1 MKNKILLLLLAFIIN
16 SAVGQTTE
24 FKDLILSVEKK
35 PTNSQTSSIVI
46 LKFKPGKVLQIKTLD
61 GRKLTTNKYFLL
73 DSSKLILSQ
82 YGTVI
87 NQIDTIALQD
97 IISIRGKV
105 YGNID
110 RKILGSVVA
119 LSSIPLGFFSVFFM
133 TMGATTVD
141 GTPPAMLIAMPF
153 VGMFGVGVSMTGAR
167 RFNTTDKWDVKI
179 IEK

>member
-1 MKNKILLLLLAFIIN
+1 MKNSLLLLLLAFFIGN
-16 SAVGQTTE
+16 ALSQNDYKE
-24 FKDLILSVEKK
+24 LILIVEKK
-35 PTNSQTSSIVI
+35 PINSQTSRMVR
-46 LKFKPGKVLQIKTLD
+46 LEFKPGKVLQFKTLD

>member
-1 MKNKILLLLLAFIIN
+1 MKNKILLLLLVFFTGNAFSQN
-16 SAVGQTTE
+16 DYKE
-24 FKDLILSVEKK
+24 LILIVEKK
-35 PTNSQTSSIVI
+35 PINSQTSRMVR
-46 LKFKPGKVLQIKTLD
+46 LQFKPGKVLQFKTLD
-61 GRKLTTNKYFLL
+61 GRKLTTNKYFFL

-82 YGTVI
+82 SGTVI

-153 VGMFGVGVSMTGAR
+153 VGMFGAGVSMTGAR

-179 IEK
+179 IER